1 MPVDLGRLLAGAA
14 LPGGRPQEGP
24 GRRPVAALTMELQRG
39 VVGDLS
45 SFPELAAAATA
56 AGVVRNA
63 ARLLAAAR
71 AAHVPVVHCTAEFRA
86 DRLGTVA
93 NTPLHTAVLR
103 RSDHLLA
110 GTSATE
116 LTPLL
121 GIDDSDLVSCRRH
134 GVSPFTGTSLDA
146 TLRNL
151 GVRVLVVTGVS
162 VNLGVFGLCVEAV
175 NLGYQVALVTDA
187 VAGVPADYAAE
198 VVRNSLSLVATLAT
212 VDDVVGA
219 LSSAVAAGP
228 RRAAARP

>member
-1 MPVDLGRLLAGAA
+1 
-14 LPGGRPQEGP
+14 
-24 GRRPVAALTMELQRG
+24 MELQRG

-56 AGVVRNA
+56 AGVVPNA

-103 RSDHLLA
+103 RPDHLLT

-121 GIDDSDLVSCRRH
+121 GTDASDLVSCRRH

-187 VAGVPADYAAE
+187 VAGVPADYAAD
-198 VVRNSLSLVATLAT
+198 VVRHSLALVATLAT
-212 VDDVVGA
+212 VDDVVAA
-219 LSSAVAAGP
+219 LS
-228 RRAAARP
+228 